1 MFLGSHKKTASLSS
15 GAEVDSDD
23 CESQSSASSI
33 SCDSLNFEKTSL
45 IDSGKSSIKPI
56 MSVRKSTS
64 NLPQTLLQDIR
75 QRKGKCITIFSLIR
89 LFF

>member
-33 SCDSLNFEKTSL
+33 SCDSLNFEKNSL
-45 IDSGKSSIKPI
+45 IESGKSSIT
-56 MSVRKSTS
+56 MSGRKSTS

-75 QRKGKCITIFSLIR
+75 QRKGKCITNISLIQ
-89 LFF
+89 LFP

>member
-33 SCDSLNFEKTSL
+33 SCDSLNFEKNSL
-45 IDSGKSSIKPI
+45 IDSGKSSSITPI

-75 QRKGKCITIFSLIR
+75 QRKGKCTTNP
-89 LFF
+89 